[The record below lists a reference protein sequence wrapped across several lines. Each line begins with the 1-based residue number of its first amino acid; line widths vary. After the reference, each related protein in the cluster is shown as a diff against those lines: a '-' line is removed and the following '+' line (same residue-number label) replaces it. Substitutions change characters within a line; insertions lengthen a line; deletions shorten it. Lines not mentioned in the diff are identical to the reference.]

1 MSRSTQSST
10 KGSNTSNLRN
20 RRNNSNTNASRQNSR
35 TTAEWDALDEIPQQD
50 QGYLEDIRPR
60 RQRTRQDDYLYYSLA
75 GPPAPPPR
83 FDQHQ
88 AYFDPG
94 YLGLNP
100 WMKQEDEGPNFTLA
114 NNFPRTVRWGGD
126 DEGVKADEKGEQ
138 EPAPQMESA
147 EEQGSEV
154 EDGGGDED
162 RGMLTCHPSLD
173 SSCSH
178 LLTKLQ
184 TPSKTPQPWKKPSS
198 ENTSEDF
205 ADRTIQDSAGSVLM
219 RRLVRGKNLVPR
231 NRRKTLT
238 SRLMCG
244 LR

>member
-10 KGSNTSNLRN
+10 KNSTTSNSNLRN
-20 RRNNSNTNASRQNSR
+20 RRPNTSRQNSR
-35 TTAEWDALDEIPQQD
+35 TTQEWDALDNIPQND
-50 QGYLEDIRPR
+50 GGYLDDIRPR

-114 NNFPRTVRWGGD
+114 NNFPRTVRWGGN
-126 DEGVKADEKGEQ
+126 DEGAKADEKGEQ
-138 EPAPQMESA
+138 EAAPQVEAA

-154 EDGGGDED
+154 EEGGGGNED
-162 RGMLTCHPSLD
+162 RGMLTPCSSAVISL
-173 SSCSH
+173 S
-178 LLTKLQ
+178 
-184 TPSKTPQPWKKPSS
+184 
-198 ENTSEDF
+198 
-205 ADRTIQDSAGSVLM
+205 
-219 RRLVRGKNLVPR
+219 
-231 NRRKTLT
+231 
-238 SRLMCG
+238 
-244 LR
+244 

>member
-10 KGSNTSNLRN
+10 KGSTTNSNLRN
-20 RRNNSNTNASRQNSR
+20 RRNNASRQNSR
-35 TTAEWDALDEIPQQD
+35 TTQEWDALDNIPQND
-50 QGYLEDIRPR
+50 GGYLEDIRPR

-114 NNFPRTVRWGGD
+114 NNFPRTVRWGGN
-126 DEGVKADEKGEQ
+126 DEGAKADEKGEQ
-138 EPAPQMESA
+138 EAAPQVEAA

-154 EDGGGDED
+154 EEGGGNED
-162 RGMLTCHPSLD
+162 RGVFDILLQAPDRFVWTC
-173 SSCSH
+173 
-178 LLTKLQ
+178 
-184 TPSKTPQPWKKPSS
+184 
-198 ENTSEDF
+198 
-205 ADRTIQDSAGSVLM
+205 
-219 RRLVRGKNLVPR
+219 
-231 NRRKTLT
+231 
-238 SRLMCG
+238 
-244 LR
+244 